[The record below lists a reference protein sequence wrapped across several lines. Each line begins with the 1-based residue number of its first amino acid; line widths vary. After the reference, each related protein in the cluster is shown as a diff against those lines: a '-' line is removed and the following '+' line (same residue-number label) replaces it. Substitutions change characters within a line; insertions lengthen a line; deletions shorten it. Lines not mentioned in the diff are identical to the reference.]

1 MPRQSPRQSPRYTIT
16 LSADVAD
23 ELDQHLSPALE
34 HEIDS
39 EDAYLTDKPESPST
53 TRSAL
58 IATILRQYF
67 YLMDEAQAR
76 VLPLF
81 SEEDRA
87 ILRESLNGS
96 TLQYEMFPAS
106 IAGLPQVVAATSQ
119 RQGGD
124 ARQRLA
130 AKVTALP
137 PADRLALV
145 YAFTYKKVS

>member
-1 MPRQSPRQSPRYTIT
+1 MPRQSPRYTIT

-23 ELDQHLSPALE
+23 ELDQHLSPALQ
-34 HEIDS
+34 HEINS

-81 SEEDRA
+81 SEEERA
-87 ILRESLNGS
+87 IIWRSLNGS

-106 IAGLPQVVAATSQ
+106 ITGLPQVVAVTSQ
-119 RQGGD
+119 RQGWD
-124 ARQRLA
+124 EWQSLA

-145 YAFTYKKVS
+145 YAFTYTNAF